1 MESVKRGDFIEL
13 RFTGKT
19 DGNVFDS
26 NEPSELKHLQQKE
39 EQKPLSLIVGH
50 RMLVHGLDNA
60 LEGKE
65 IGKQYHVHLTAKDGF
80 GPRQASLIRAI
91 PLKMFH
97 EQKVDPR
104 PGMSLMLDQAL
115 VQIRAVSGARVIAD
129 FNNPL
134 AGKELDYTFTVV
146 KKITDLKDKATTF
159 FTWFLRG
166 VPEFT
171 VHENKV
177 TVKGPKILDHIMK
190 TFEPKFKE
198 LVGAELAFEEVQ
210 KSEKNS
216 SSVAGAQ
223 QSL

>member
-26 NEPSELKHLQQKE
+26 NEPAELKHLEQKE
-39 EQKPLSLIVGH
+39 EQKPLWLIVGH
-50 RMLVHGLDNA
+50 KMIVQGLDTA

-65 IGKQYHVHLTAKDGF
+65 IGKQYEIHVSPKEGF
-80 GPRQASLIRAI
+80 GVRQASLIRAI
-91 PLKMFH
+91 PLRMFH
-97 EQKVDPR
+97 EQKVDPK
-104 PGMSLMLDQAL
+104 PGMSMMLDQAL

-146 KKITDLKDKATTF
+146 KKITDVKDKATTF

-171 VHENKV
+171 VHGNKV
-177 TVKGPKILDHIMK
+177 TVKGPKILDHIMQ
-190 TFEPKFKE
+190 TFKPKFVE

-210 KSEKNS
+210 KSEKK
-216 SSVAGAQ
+216 AQDTPGAQ

>member
-26 NEPSELKHLQQKE
+26 NEAAELKHMYQKE
-39 EQKPLSLIVGH
+39 EPKPLWLIAGH
-50 RMLVHGLDNA
+50 RMLVQGLDNA

-65 IGKQYHVHLTAKDGF
+65 IGKQYHIHLSAKEGF

-97 EQKVDPR
+97 EQKVDPK
-104 PGMSLMLDQAL
+104 PGMSMMLDQAL
-115 VQIRAVSGARVIAD
+115 VHIRAVSGARVIAD

-146 KKITDLKDKATTF
+146 RKITDLKDKSTTF
-159 FTWFLRG
+159 FKWFLRG
-166 VPEFT
+166 VPEFS

-210 KSEKNS
+210 KSEKK
-216 SSVAGAQ
+216 A
-223 QSL
+223 